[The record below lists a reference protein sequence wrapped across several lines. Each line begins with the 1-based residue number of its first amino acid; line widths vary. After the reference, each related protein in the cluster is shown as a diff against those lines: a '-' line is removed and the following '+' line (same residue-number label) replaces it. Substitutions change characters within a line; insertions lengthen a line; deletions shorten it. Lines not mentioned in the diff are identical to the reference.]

1 MTIIDRSEEKETS
14 TSFLTPSIIRN
25 SRKTKKDIL
34 IKLLIFSFPCG
45 VCVCMNM

>member
-34 IKLLIFSFPCG
+34 IKLLIFIVFRVEY
-45 VCVCMNM
+45 VCV